1 MSFSTEWL
9 ALREPADHAARN
21 KELLAAIAAH
31 FAGRT
36 DLSVT
41 DLASGQGSTLRAV
54 AKHLPPGQSWTLV
67 DYDETLLDTATR
79 LSAGDGVDIS
89 TQRADLSD
97 DVASV
102 LALPTDLLTTSAFFD
117 LVSKPWLTQ
126 FVKEATKRRLPVY
139 AALTY
144 DGRMSCA
151 PHDEHDAA
159 AVAAFNRHQRHD
171 KGFGPALGPT
181 ATETAQRLFEHAGYK
196 VMLGASD
203 WRLGAADAELQRELI
218 VGWHDAIAE
227 LKEIPAAALAAW
239 QEARLAA
246 VDAGSATL
254 TVGHQDLWAFPV

>member
-1 MSFSTEWL
+1 MSFSGEWL

-21 KELLAAIAAH
+21 KELLAGIAAY

-54 AKHLPPGQSWTLV
+54 AKHLPPEQSWTLV
-67 DYDETLLDTATR
+67 DYDQALLESATR
-79 LSAGDGVDIS
+79 LSAGDGVEIS

-97 DVASV
+97 DIASV

-126 FVKEATKRRLPVY
+126 FVKEAAKRRLPVY

-151 PHDEHDAA
+151 PHDDHDAA

-181 ATETAQRLFEHAGYK
+181 ATETAQRLFQSAGYK
-196 VMLGASD
+196 VMLGPSD
-203 WRLGAADAELQRELI
+203 WRLSAADADLQRQLI
-218 VGWHDAIAE
+218 GGWHDAIAE
-227 LKEIPAAALAAW
+227 LKEMPAASLAAW
-239 QEARLAA
+239 REARLAA
-246 VDAGSATL
+246 IDNGTAEL
-254 TVGHQDLWAFPV
+254 MVGHQDLWAVPA

>member
-21 KELLAAIAAH
+21 KDLLAAIATY
-31 FAGRT
+31 FAGRS
-36 DLSVT
+36 DLAVT

-54 AKHLPPGQSWTLV
+54 APHLPPGQSWTLV
-67 DYDETLLDTATR
+67 DYDEALLDSATR
-79 LSAGDGVDIS
+79 LGAGETVEIS

-126 FVKEATKRRLPVY
+126 FVKQAAKRKLPVY

-144 DGRMSCA
+144 DGRMTCA

-181 ATETAQRLFEHAGYK
+181 APETAQRLFEAAGYK
-196 VMLGASD
+196 VMLGPSD
-203 WRLGAADAELQRELI
+203 WKLGPNDAELQRQLI
-218 VGWHDAIAE
+218 GGWHDAITE

-239 QEARLAA
+239 HAARLAA
-246 VDAGSATL
+246 IDAGKAEL
-254 TVGHQDLWAFPV
+254 MVGHQDLWAFPA